1 MIGAVIGDI
10 VGSVYEFDPIKTKGF
25 ALFGPY
31 RGNECCFTD
40 DTVMTIAVAR
50 AIQTA
55 KPDRSDLAERA
66 VEQMRAIGRNYP
78 DCGYGGR
85 FKQWMFDDGMGPYN
99 SFGNGSA
106 MRVSAA
112 AWAAQSMKDAVA
124 ISDLVT
130 GVTHDHPEGMKG
142 ARAVTACIYLALH
155 GRTKDEIRDYVR
167 ERFYPLVETLDE
179 IRPTYAF
186 NETCQESV
194 PQAIECFLEAD
205 GFEDAI
211 RNAVSLGGDADT
223 LAAIAGSIAEAYFG
237 VPAELRKK
245 AEGYLDADLLGYLH
259 EFEAAYPIV
268 RKPKKGEK
276 LEEAIRFAVDAH
288 AGMKR
293 KGKDRAYILHP
304 VEAMAIAAGLTEDE
318 DVIAAAVLHDTVED
332 ADVTLREIEKKFGK
346 RVALLVGAET
356 ENKREDRPAAE
367 TWELRKRETIERLAT
382 AAKDVKIVC
391 FGDKLANL
399 RELARDYARQG
410 DTLWERFNQ
419 KDKSRHAWYYRSLGE
434 IFRRTFGPTAG
445 VREYTELIQS
455 VFGS

>member
-1 MIGAVIGDI
+1 MIGAIIGDV

-25 ALFGPY
+25 VPFGAH
-31 RGNECCFTD
+31 RGRDCFFTD
-40 DTVMTIAVAR
+40 DTVMTVAVAR
-50 AIQTA
+50 AIQKA

-85 FKQWMFDDGMGPYN
+85 FGQWMFSDDMGPYN
-99 SFGNGSA
+99 GFGNGAA
-106 MRVSAA
+106 MRVGAA
-112 AWAAQSMKDAVA
+112 AWAATSMKDAIAV
-124 ISDLVT
+124 SDIVT

-142 ARAVTACIYLALH
+142 ARAVTACVYLALH
-155 GRTKDEIRDYVR
+155 GRTKEEIRDYVR
-167 ERFYPLVETLDE
+167 QRFYPLDESLEE
-179 IRPTYAF
+179 IRPSYSF
-186 NETCQESV
+186 DETCQNTV
-194 PQAIECFLEAD
+194 PQAIQCFLEAES
-205 GFEDAI
+205 FEDAI

-237 VPAELRKK
+237 VPAEMRKT
-245 AEGYLDADLLGYLH
+245 AEGYLDAELLGYLH
-259 EFEAAYPIV
+259 EFEAAFPIV
-268 RKPKKGEK
+268 RKPRKGEK

-332 ADVTLREIEKKFGK
+332 TEVTLRDVEKKFGK

-356 ENKREDRPAAE
+356 EDKREEQPAAD
-367 TWELRKRETIERLAT
+367 TWELRKRETIQRLST
-382 AAKDVKIVC
+382 AAKDVKIIC

-399 RELARDYARQG
+399 RELARDYSKQG
-410 DTLWERFNQ
+410 DALWERFNQ
-419 KDKSRHAWYYRSLGE
+419 KDKSRHAWYYRTLGD
-434 IFRRTFGPTAG
+434 IFRRTFGLTAG
-445 VREYTELIQS
+445 VREYLELLQS
-455 VFGS
+455 IFGN

>member
-1 MIGAVIGDI
+1 MIGAIIGDI
-10 VGSVYEFDPIKTKGF
+10 VGSVYEFDPIKTKSF
-25 ALFGPY
+25 APFVPR
-31 RGNECCFTD
+31 RGNECIFTD

-66 VEQMRAIGRNYP
+66 VEQMRSIGRNSP

-85 FKQWMFDDGMGPYN
+85 FRQWMFSDDMGPYN

-106 MRVSAA
+106 MRVSAV
-112 AWAAQSMKDAVA
+112 AWAAQSMKDAIA
-124 ISDLVT
+124 MSDLVT

-142 ARAVTACIYLALH
+142 ARAVTACVYLALH

-167 ERFYPLVETLDE
+167 QRFYPLDETLDE

-186 NETCQESV
+186 NETCQNTV
-194 PQAIECFLEAD
+194 PQAIECFLEAES
-205 GFEDAI
+205 FEDAI

-237 VPAELRKK
+237 VPSELRKK
-245 AEGYLDADLLGYLH
+245 AEGYLDAELLGYLR

-268 RKPKKGEK
+268 RKPEKGEK

-304 VEAMAIAAGLTEDE
+304 LEAMAIAAGLTEDE

-332 ADVTLREIEKKFGK
+332 TDVTLRDVEKKFGK
-346 RVALLVGAET
+346 RVALLVGSET
-356 ENKREDRPAAE
+356 ENKREEQPAAE
-367 TWELRKRETIERLAT
+367 TWELRKRETIGRLST
-382 AAKDVKIVC
+382 AAKDVKIIC

-399 RELARDYARQG
+399 RELARDYSKQG
-410 DTLWERFNQ
+410 DALWERFNQ

-434 IFRRTFGPTAG
+434 IFRRTFGPTAA
-445 VREYTELIQS
+445 VREYEELLRSI
-455 VFGS
+455 FGN

>member
-1 MIGAVIGDI
+1 MIGAIIGDI
-10 VGSVYEFDPIKTKGF
+10 VGSVYEFDPIKTKSF
-25 ALFGPY
+25 APFVPR
-31 RGNECCFTD
+31 RGNECFFTD

-50 AIQTA
+50 AIQKA

-85 FKQWMFDDGMGPYN
+85 FRQWMFSDDMGPYN

-106 MRVSAA
+106 MRVSAV
-112 AWAAQSMKDAVA
+112 AWAAQSMKDAIA
-124 ISDLVT
+124 MSDLVT

-142 ARAVTACIYLALH
+142 ARAVTACVYLALH

-167 ERFYPLVETLDE
+167 QRFYPLDETIDE

-186 NETCQESV
+186 DETCQNTV
-194 PQAIECFLEAD
+194 PQAIECFLEAES
-205 GFEDAI
+205 FEDAI

-245 AEGYLDADLLGYLH
+245 AERYLDAELLGYLR

-268 RKPKKGEK
+268 RKPQKGEK

-304 VEAMAIAAGLTEDE
+304 LEAMAIAAGLTEDE

-332 ADVTLREIEKKFGK
+332 TDVTLRDVEKKFGK

-356 ENKREDRPAAE
+356 ENKREEQPAAE
-367 TWELRKRETIERLAT
+367 TWELRKRETIGRLSN
-382 AAKDVKIVC
+382 AAKDVKIIC

-399 RELARDYARQG
+399 RELARDYSKQG
-410 DTLWERFNQ
+410 DALWERFNQ
-419 KDKSRHAWYYRSLGE
+419 KDKSRHGWYYRSLGE

-445 VREYTELIQS
+445 VREYEELLRSI
-455 VFGS
+455 FGN